1 MPSSYEASGISE
13 NTGIWP
19 QLPAMN
25 VRNASPLIVC
35 VLPSALVIVTLPR
48 YLGANRFL
56 TPDTK

>member
-1 MPSSYEASGISE
+1 MSE

-25 VRNASPLIVC
+25 VRNVSPCVVC
-35 VLPSALVIVTLPR
+35 VLPSALVMVTSPL
-48 YLGANRFL
+48 YFGANRFF